1 MTLVL
6 KDTLKYNHHVFAGR
20 CRLLY
25 GRVLEMSLSPDNV
38 SRLMPQ
44 ILTPAPAKDLSADGE
59 GTDLTTALSPCP
71 ALFSSEPEGT
81 LPRL

>member
-1 MTLVL
+1 
-6 KDTLKYNHHVFAGR
+6 
-20 CRLLY
+20 
-25 GRVLEMSLSPDNV
+25 MSLSPDNV

-59 GTDLTTALSPCP
+59 GTDLATALSPCP